1 MHGPMNTF
9 VDSGKI
15 DVLKTAI
22 DKQITKVLKNIDW
35 DHLDIFTT
43 LEGIVYLL
51 FLLSH
56 LWYCFLFAVKVL

>member
-15 DVLKTAI
+15 DVLKTVI

-43 LEGIVYLL
+43 LEGIVYY
-51 FLLSH
+51 F
-56 LWYCFLFAVKVL
+56 YYFIFDIIFVDFNVL